1 MNSKESAKN
10 KDIAIIG
17 MAARLPGA
25 LNVNDFWANLINGVE
40 SITQFTKEELRES
53 GIEEALIAS
62 PNYVPRRGIIGNAQ
76 HFDAHFFDVTPR
88 DAETLDPQHRV
99 FLECCWHAF
108 EDAGYVPEQYPG
120 KVGVFGGTGTAWHL
134 NEVNNHPDVHQYAS
148 GTSIVTN
155 NDKDYVTTRV
165 SYKLNLKGPSVNVQT
180 ACSTALVATVM
191 GMRSL
196 QCGESDLILAGAAS
210 IDTPERRGYEYMQG
224 GMESAQGR
232 CYTFDSRADGTI
244 FSRGAGVIILKR
256 LEDAVRD
263 GDHIY
268 SIIKGGAINNDGN
281 LKAGFTAP
289 SIDGQIAVAKSAID
303 ESGIDPSQ
311 INFIEAHGTA
321 TALGD
326 PIEFTSLSQTF
337 QSYTDEKQFCL
348 LGSVKSN
355 IGHTDVASGAASL
368 IKTSL
373 SLKNHQ
379 LPASLHYQSPN
390 PNIDFEQSPFKMN
403 TQLSELPKSDQPL
416 RALVNSF
423 GVGGTNAC
431 VIVEEAPIQRQS
443 DQAKGDYIF
452 PLSAKNR
459 DALEE
464 MKGNLHQFLEANP
477 DANLADVAYT
487 LQVGR
492 ERFNFSSFVVANDK
506 ASLREKVSQAQ
517 VIKSSFKDTPELV
530 FMFPGQ
536 GNQYI
541 NMARPIYDT
550 YPVFKETFD
559 TCCDLLIPILGRN
572 IKEIIFQEADSQ
584 ELEKINETQFTQPAL
599 FIVGY
604 AMAKLLASWGMTP
617 SVMIGHS
624 VGEYVAACLSGVF
637 SVEDAL
643 KAVALRGKLVQ
654 GLPAGSMLAVL
665 LNEED
670 VKPLIDGTRI
680 EIAAMNYPGLC
691 VLAGE
696 LDEIAEL
703 QDKLEDDG
711 IFCKHLDTSHAFH
724 SYMME
729 PILETFREVIEG
741 ITLSAP
747 SIPFVS
753 TVTGDWITDELAI
766 DPEYWVQHV
775 RQPVKFSHALKT
787 LLALDAELAFFEVG
801 PGRSLD
807 SAVKQHVKP
816 GETVVVSASL
826 PIAKEQDTSVEHLL
840 ASIASLWANGV
851 SLPWAQMH
859 QGTARNRLSL
869 PGYPFQRKEFKLPKA
884 KAAVD
889 GAELNS
895 LKVLKQKKADIGDWF
910 YIPSWKRVGQ
920 SYLNKNITAQASCW
934 LVFAQDDNL
943 SETIKTELMARSE
956 PIIWVTK
963 GEAFKQVEGENNFT
977 INPSDAE
984 DYRLLFKAI
993 KAHELSPN
1001 RVLHL
1006 WNLQAQ
1012 EHGLQ
1017 PLTQASIAAS
1027 RQAIVTQEIDGF
1039 YSALYLQ
1046 QMLVEANLLDSLQ
1059 LVLVSNNTYSV
1070 AGETVYSPENALLMG
1085 PARVFYHEYSE
1096 VQCHQVDIDL
1106 VNMGPEQDIARQLIV
1121 EALIPSDG
1129 QVIAYRGKLRF
1140 EEDYQGVYLDQ
1151 QSHGMPSSVRE
1162 DGVYLITGGV
1172 GGLGLLMA
1180 DYLSTMSNSTLLL
1193 TYRSKLP
1200 ERNEWQQW
1208 IVSHAIDD
1216 PISVKLAS
1224 ILRLE
1229 ARGNTV
1235 HLLQANICD
1244 FDEMQAALAPFKQIH
1259 GVFHTAGIAGGGIIP
1274 LKQREDCA
1282 KTLDPKVKGT
1292 LILDELLIDHS
1303 LDFFMLFSSI
1313 TAVLGDEARLDYCS
1327 GNAFMDAY
1335 AAYRNQ
1341 RTSGNT
1347 TSINWGQWGD
1357 VGMAVNWAK
1366 EVDSNNAAIGV
1377 KSGFEAQE
1385 GQLLTLIN
1393 KQRSDEEY
1401 RVNVTVNQD
1410 WVIDEHKLK
1419 GQPTLVGTTI
1429 LAMLHELLADFKSN
1443 ELLQVGSLM
1452 LTSPVIFEH
1461 AWPKNISLFVS
1472 ETEKGYHYSLRSRGM
1487 LDIDWQEH
1495 AFGSINSL
1503 TSPVVTNKAVLAT
1516 LQQRCKTP
1524 VVEVGLSQGIRTDDG
1539 GFLYLSERW
1548 DNHAKISEGIDEWV
1562 INKQL
1567 AEIFIDDLQRYPY
1580 HPAMIDSTAIACIN
1594 RLSEENFLPISYG
1607 KITYLAPLEADC
1619 YVHVALKHP
1628 FKQDDATIMMNITFY
1643 SASGEV
1649 LLTLENYALIKIG
1662 ADNPVATASEG
1673 SGRINIPDVELSDKD
1688 ILYQEG
1694 VSSVQRLMQNIEL
1707 EQVVVATSDLGQLI
1721 RETIPEK
1728 TVAEF
1733 DTDPS
1738 ASEEGHSRPELSVDY
1753 VEPSNDVEREIVK
1766 VWQSILGI
1774 VGIGVKDNFTE
1785 LGGNSLLAVQV
1796 ISAVSEL
1803 FEIDIRVDLFYQD
1816 QTVSGLANLVLSELE
1831 ALLEAE

>member
-1 MNSKESAKN
+1 MKSTTSTKN

-25 LNVNDFWANLINGVE
+25 ANVNDFWENLLNGVE
-40 SITQFTKEELRES
+40 SITQFSKEELRES

-108 EDAGYVPEQYPG
+108 EDAGYVPEKYPG

-210 IDTPERRGYEYMQG
+210 IDTPERRGYEYKQG

-232 CYTFDSRADGTI
+232 CYTFDARADGTI
-244 FSRGAGVIILKR
+244 FSRGAGVLILKR
-256 LEDAVRD
+256 LEDAERD

-268 SIIKGGAINNDGN
+268 SVIKGGAINNDGN

-303 ESGIDPSQ
+303 GSGIDPSD
-311 INFIEAHGTA
+311 IHFIEAHGTA

-326 PIEFTSLSQTF
+326 PIEFSSLSQTF
-337 QSYTDEKQFCL
+337 QSYTNKKQFCL

-373 SLKNHQ
+373 SLKHHQ

-390 PNIDFEQSPFKMN
+390 PNIDFENSPFKVN
-403 TQLSELPKSDQPL
+403 TELTRLDMKKAPL
-416 RALVNSF
+416 RALINSF

-443 DQAKGDYIF
+443 DLAKGHSIF

-459 DALEE
+459 QALDT
-464 MKGNLHQFLEANP
+464 MKGNLGHYLEANP
-477 DANLADVAYT
+477 DVNLADVAYT
-487 LQVGR
+487 LQMGR
-492 ERFNFSSFVVANDK
+492 ERFNFSSFVVVNDK
-506 ASLREKVSQAQ
+506 ASLLDKVNQAQ

-550 YPVFKETFD
+550 YPVFKATFD
-559 TCCDLLIPILGRN
+559 ACCESLIPILGRN
-572 IKEIIFQEADSQ
+572 IKEIIFQETDSHD
-584 ELEKINETQFTQPAL
+584 LEKINETQFTQPAL
-599 FIVGY
+599 FIVSY
-604 AMAKLLASWGMTP
+604 AMAKLLASWDMTP

-624 VGEYVAACLSGVF
+624 VGEYVAACLAGVF

-665 LNEED
+665 LIEEE
-670 VKPLIDGTRI
+670 VKGHIQGTSID
-680 EIAAMNYPGLC
+680 IAAMNYPGLC

-703 QDKLEDDG
+703 QDQLEDDG

-729 PILETFREVIEG
+729 PVLEGFREVIEG
-741 ITLSAP
+741 ITLNAP
-747 SIPFVS
+747 STPFVS

-787 LLALDAELAFFEVG
+787 LLATDAELAFFEVG

-807 SAVKQHVKP
+807 SAVKQHFKP
-816 GETVVVSASL
+816 GETLVVHASM
-826 PIAKEQDTSVEHLL
+826 PIAKEQDISVEHLL
-840 ASIASLWANGV
+840 TSLASLWANGV

-859 QGTARNRLSL
+859 QGTVRNRLSL

-884 KAAVD
+884 KVAAE
-889 GAELNS
+889 GAELS
-895 LKVLKQKKADIGDWF
+895 SVKALKQKKADIGDWF
-910 YIPSWKRVGQ
+910 YIPSWKRIGQ
-920 SYLNKNITAQASCW
+920 SYLNKHITAQASCW
-934 LVFAQDDNL
+934 LVFAQENSL
-943 SETIKTELMARSE
+943 SEMIKTELMARAE

-963 GEAFKQVEGENNFT
+963 GEGFQHVDDDNHYC
-977 INPSDAE
+977 INPSE
-984 DYRLLFKAI
+984 TGDYRSLFNALK
-993 KAHELSPN
+993 ERDLQPN

-1006 WNLQAQ
+1006 WNLEAQ
-1012 EHGLQ
+1012 VSNVQ
-1017 PLTQASIAAS
+1017 SLTQEGIACA
-1027 RQAIVTQEIDGF
+1027 RQGILTQEIDGF
-1039 YSALYLQ
+1039 YSPLYLQ
-1046 QMLVEANLLDSLQ
+1046 QMLIEANLLDNLQ

-1070 AGETVYSPENALLMG
+1070 AGETVYAPENALLMG

-1106 VNMGPEQDIARQLIV
+1106 VNMCSEQDIAQQLII

-1140 EEDYQGVYLDQ
+1140 EEDYQSVYLDQ
-1151 QSHGMPSSVRE
+1151 HSQGMPSSVRE
-1162 DGVYLITGGV
+1162 NGVYLITGGV

-1180 DYLSTMSNSTLLL
+1180 DYLSTISNSTLLL
-1193 TYRSKLP
+1193 TYRSSLP
-1200 ERNEWQQW
+1200 ERCEWQNW

-1229 ARGNTV
+1229 ERGNKV

-1244 FDEMQAALAPFKQIH
+1244 FDEMKAALAPFKQIH

-1274 LKQREDCA
+1274 LKQKEDCA

-1303 LDFFMLFSSI
+1303 LDFLMLFSSI

-1347 TSINWGQWGD
+1347 ASINWGQWGD
-1357 VGMAVNWAK
+1357 VGMAVNWTK
-1366 EVDSNNAAIGV
+1366 QVDSNNEAIGV
-1377 KSGFEAQE
+1377 KLGFEAQE

-1393 KQRSDEEY
+1393 KHRSDEEY
-1401 RVNVTVNQD
+1401 RINLKVNQD

-1429 LAMLHELLADFKSN
+1429 LAMLHELLADFKAH

-1452 LTSPVIFEH
+1452 LTSPIIFEN
-1461 AWPKNISLFVS
+1461 AWPKSMSLFVS
-1472 ETEKGYHYSLRSRGM
+1472 ETEKGYHYSLRSRGI
-1487 LDIDWQEH
+1487 LELEWQEH
-1495 AFGSINSL
+1495 AFGTINRL
-1503 TSPVVTNKAVLAT
+1503 ILPADCNKEALKT
-1516 LQQRCKTP
+1516 LQQRCLTS
-1524 VVEVGLSQGIRTDDG
+1524 VFEVELNESLRKDDG
-1539 GFLYLSERW
+1539 GFLYLSDRW
-1548 DNHAKISEGIDEWV
+1548 NNHASISEGEGEW
-1562 INKQL
+1562 IIHKQL
-1567 AEIFIDDLQRYPY
+1567 ADVFSDDLQVYSY
-1580 HPAMIDSTAIACIN
+1580 HPAMIDSTAIACIS
-1594 RLSEENFLPISYG
+1594 RLSKNNFLPISYG
-1607 KITYLAPLEADC
+1607 KIIFNAPIESDC
-1619 YVHVALKHP
+1619 HVHVALKHP
-1628 FKQDDATIMMNITFY
+1628 FKQDDASIMMNITFY
-1643 SASGEV
+1643 SPNGGV
-1649 LLTLENYALIKIG
+1649 LLVLENYTLIKVG
-1662 ADNPVATASEG
+1662 AENPVGMSNEDKRA
-1673 SGRINIPDVELSDKD
+1673 INVPDVELGDKD
-1688 ILYQEG
+1688 ILYHEG

-1721 RETIPEK
+1721 RETVPEK
-1728 TVAEF
+1728 T
-1733 DTDPS
+1733 DTDLDTESS
-1738 ASEEGHSRPELSVDY
+1738 ANAEGHSRPELSVDY
-1753 VEPSNDVEREIVK
+1753 VEPSSDIEREIVK

-1803 FEIDIRVDLFYQD
+1803 FEIDIRVDLFYQE
-1816 QTVSGLANLVLSELE
+1816 QTISGLGNLVLSELE

>member
-1 MNSKESAKN
+1 MKSKATAQH

-25 LNVNDFWANLINGVE
+25 SNVNDFWANLINGVE
-40 SITQFTKEELRES
+40 SITQFTKEELRDS

-210 IDTPERRGYEYMQG
+210 IDTPEKRGYEYKQG

-244 FSRGAGVIILKR
+244 FSRGAGVLVLKR
-256 LEDAVRD
+256 LDDAVRD

-268 SIIKGGAINNDGN
+268 SVIKGGAINNDGN

-326 PIEFTSLSQTF
+326 PIEFSSLSQTF
-337 QSYTDEKQFCL
+337 QSYTDDKQFCL

-390 PNIDFEQSPFKMN
+390 PNIDFENSPFKVNTELTRLDMN
-403 TQLSELPKSDQPL
+403 KEPL
-416 RALVNSF
+416 RALINSF

-431 VIVEEAPIQRQS
+431 VIVEEAPIQRLS
-443 DQAKGDYIF
+443 DQAKGHYIL
-452 PLSAKNR
+452 PLSAKSR
-459 DALEE
+459 EALEE
-464 MKGNLHQFLEANP
+464 MKGNLEQYLEVNP
-477 DANLADVAYT
+477 EVNLADVAYT

-492 ERFNFSSFVVANDK
+492 EQFNFSSFVVANDK
-506 ASLREKVSQAQ
+506 ASFKEKVSQAQ
-517 VIKSSFKDTPELV
+517 VIKTSFKDTPELV

-541 NMARPIYDT
+541 NMARPIYDA

-559 TCCDLLIPILGRN
+559 TCCDLLTPILGRN
-572 IKEIIFQEADSQ
+572 IKDIIFQEADSQ
-584 ELEKINETQFTQPAL
+584 SLEKINETQFTQPAL
-599 FIVGY
+599 FIVGF
-604 AMAKLLASWGMTP
+604 AMAKLLASWNMTP

-624 VGEYVAACLSGVF
+624 VGEYVAACLAGVF
-637 SVEDAL
+637 SLEDAL
-643 KAVALRGKLVQ
+643 KAVVLRGKLVQ

-665 LNEED
+665 LTEEE
-670 VKPLIDGTRI
+670 VSEHIKGTNI

-691 VLAGE
+691 VLAGD

-703 QDKLEDDG
+703 QDQLEDDG

-729 PILETFREVIEG
+729 PILEAFKDVIAG

-753 TVTGDWITDELAI
+753 TVTGDWITDELAT

-787 LLALDAELAFFEVG
+787 LLATDAELAFFEVG

-816 GETVVVSASL
+816 GETVVVYSSL

-840 ASIASLWANGV
+840 ASLASLWANGV
-851 SLPWAQMH
+851 TLPWAQMH
-859 QGTARNRLSL
+859 QGTVRNRLSL

-884 KAAVD
+884 KTAVD
-889 GAELNS
+889 GVELNS
-895 LKVLKQKKADIGDWF
+895 LKLLKQKKADIGDWF

-934 LVFAQDDNL
+934 LVFAQEDGL
-943 SETIKTELMARSE
+943 SDSIKAELMARSE

-963 GEAFKQVEGENNFT
+963 GETFKQVEGENHF
-977 INPSDAE
+977 IIDPSNVE
-984 DYRLLFKAI
+984 DYRSLFKAI
-993 KAHELSPN
+993 KAHELTPN

-1006 WNLQAQ
+1006 WNVQVQ
-1012 EHGLQ
+1012 EQDLQ

-1027 RQAIVTQEIDGF
+1027 RRAIVAQEINGF
-1039 YSALYLQ
+1039 YSPLYLQ
-1046 QMLVEANLLDSLQ
+1046 QMLIEANLLDNLQ

-1096 VQCHQVDIDL
+1096 IQCHQVDIDW
-1106 VNMGPEQDIARQLIV
+1106 VNMGQEQDIAQQLIV

-1129 QVIAYRGKLRF
+1129 QIIAYRGKLRF

-1151 QSHGMPSSVRE
+1151 LPQSMPRSVRE

-1180 DYLSTMSNSTLLL
+1180 DYLSTVSNCTLLL
-1193 TYRSKLP
+1193 TYRSELP
-1200 ERNEWQQW
+1200 ERNEWQHW
-1208 IVSHAIDD
+1208 IVTHAIDD

-1274 LKQREDCA
+1274 LKQKEDCA

-1357 VGMAVNWAK
+1357 VGMAVNWTK
-1366 EVDSNNAAIGV
+1366 QVDSNNAAMGV
-1377 KSGFEAQE
+1377 KSGFEVQE
-1385 GQLLTLIN
+1385 GQLLTLVN
-1393 KQRSDEEY
+1393 KQRGNEEY
-1401 RVNVTVNQD
+1401 CVNLSVNQD

-1429 LAMLHELLADFKSN
+1429 LAMLHELLADFKST
-1443 ELLQVGSLM
+1443 ELLQVGNLM

-1461 AWPKNISLFVS
+1461 AWPKRMSLFVS
-1472 ETEKGYHYSLRSRGM
+1472 ETEKGYHYSLRSRG
-1487 LDIDWQEH
+1487 LLALEWQEH
-1495 AFGSINSL
+1495 AFGTIHRS
-1503 TSPVVTNKAVLAT
+1503 TTPVDIHQEALANV
-1516 LQQRCKTP
+1516 QQRCQTP
-1524 VVEVGLSQGIRTDDG
+1524 VVEVALSQSVRMDDG
-1539 GFLYLSERW
+1539 RFLYLSDRW
-1548 DNHAKISEGIDEWV
+1548 NNHGKISEGEGEW
-1562 INKQL
+1562 IIQKQL
-1567 AEIFIDDLQRYPY
+1567 ADVFSDDLQRYSY
-1580 HPAMIDSTAIACIN
+1580 HPAMVDSTAIACLS
-1594 RLSEENFLPISYG
+1594 RLSEHNFLPISYG
-1607 KITYLAPLEADC
+1607 KITFIAPLEMDC
-1619 YVHVALKHP
+1619 FVHVSLKHP
-1628 FKQDDATIMMNITFY
+1628 FKQDDATVMMNITFY
-1643 SASGEV
+1643 SSSGEV
-1649 LLTLENYALIKIG
+1649 LLVLENYTLIKVS
-1662 ADNPVATASEG
+1662 AENPVASTHEDDG
-1673 SGRINIPDVELSDKD
+1673 KINVPNVELSDKD
-1688 ILYQEG
+1688 ILYYEG

-1721 RETIPEK
+1721 RETVPEK
-1728 TVAEF
+1728 TITEF
-1733 DTDPS
+1733 DTAPS
-1738 ASEEGHSRPELSVDY
+1738 ANEEGHSRPELSVDY
-1753 VEPSNDVEREIVK
+1753 VEPSSDIEREIVK

-1831 ALLEAE
+1831 TLLEAE